1 MYFKIKLLSK
11 KNLNFL
17 YKLRNHPIS
26 KKYSI
31 SKGKITFEKHIKW
44 FNNFLKSKNKKCFIV
59 ENINGESI
67 GYVRFII
74 TNKTAEVSIAIIKKY
89 QNKGLSKKIL
99 LQCEKKIKSSEFKAS
114 VHVNNS
120 KSISLFKSLDYIIT
134 KKIKNFYIMKKNLNK
149 KKSQRYLEIINKIE
163 NVRKK
168 NNSNW
173 MGILKIAFKYS
184 PKETAKIMKNIYR
197 EDKTISSLAKKL
209 TK

>member
-1 MYFKIKLLSK
+1 MYFKIILLSK
-11 KNLNFL
+11 TNLNFL
-17 YKLRNHPIS
+17 YKLRNHSIS

-31 SKGKITFEKHIKW
+31 SKEEITFEQHVKW

-59 ENINGESI
+59 KTTNGESI

-74 TNKTAEVSIAIIKKY
+74 TNKIAEVSIAIIEKY

-99 LQCEKKIKSSEFKAS
+99 LECEKKINLSEFKAR

-120 KSISLFKSLDYIIT
+120 KSISLFKSLDYNIT
-134 KKIKNFYIMKKNLNK
+134 KKTNKFYIMKKSLNK
-149 KKSQRYLEIINKIE
+149 EKYPKYLKVINEIE

-184 PKETAKIMKNIYR
+184 PNETAKIMKNIYR
-197 EDKTISSLAKKL
+197 EDKTISFLAKKL